1 MKTEKEIIEEIKRHK
16 LNIERTNIDIKK
28 EAHQR
33 MVELLEAE
41 LKGIQS
47 QKQKFIEEI
56 EKLREPLADLEHQ
69 QWMEWSKNI
78 CNNERISEDRLD
90 KWAHLWKDYKKL
102 SQEQKE
108 KDRIWADK
116 VIELLKVIGEK

>member
-1 MKTEKEIIEEIKRHK
+1 MLKTEKNKIIEEVLKNDVCYNGHSTECLRNK
-16 LNIERTNIDIKK
+16 IEK
-28 EAHQR
+28 A
-33 MVELLEAE
+33 L
-41 LKGIQS
+41 QS
-47 QKQKFIEEI
+47 QNQKIIEEI

-102 SQEQKE
+102 SQEQKN
-108 KDRIWADK
+108 KDRVWADK
-116 VIELLKVIGEK
+116 VIELLNSLGEKNNDN